1 LSSENGKYCQCV
13 EFSDITRHGGRW
25 RGKVVNREQVAV
37 VGNQSTVSSNQGTAN
52 NNQFAVTNNQSP
64 ITNSQVPVTNTQ
76 PTAVIPPI
84 VNIGKL
90 RSTSTIGKPLAQ
102 QEVVQEVVRVQESA
116 IQQDKVFSF
125 DELQTAWNRFTNDL
139 QMENRMTE
147 YVIFN
152 RKFTLK
158 GTVIHLEVDNEIQL
172 EKVSGTL
179 RNEMIT
185 YLRKSLQ
192 NSKVQLETTV
202 MEQENQSLIYTQAD
216 KFRFLAEKNPA
227 LIELKN
233 ALGLDYDY

>member
-1 LSSENGKYCQCV
+1 
-13 EFSDITRHGGRW
+13 
-25 RGKVVNREQVAV
+25 
-37 VGNQSTVSSNQGTAN
+37 
-52 NNQFAVTNNQSP
+52 
-64 ITNSQVPVTNTQ
+64 
-76 PTAVIPPI
+76 
-84 VNIGKL
+84 L
-90 RSTSTIGKPLAQ
+90 RSTSAIVKPLAQ
-102 QEVVQEVVRVQESA
+102 QEVVQQISQVQEPA
-116 IQQDKVFSF
+116 IQQNKAFTF
-125 DELQTAWNRFTNDL
+125 DELTVAWGRFTNDL

-152 RKFTLK
+152 RKFTLE
-158 GTVIHLEVDNEIQL
+158 GTIIQLQVDNEIQL
-172 EKVSGTL
+172 EKVTGTL

-233 ALGLDYDY
+233 VLGLDYDY

>member
-1 LSSENGKYCQCV
+1 
-13 EFSDITRHGGRW
+13 
-25 RGKVVNREQVAV
+25 
-37 VGNQSTVSSNQGTAN
+37 
-52 NNQFAVTNNQSP
+52 
-64 ITNSQVPVTNTQ
+64 
-76 PTAVIPPI
+76 
-84 VNIGKL
+84 L
-90 RSTSTIGKPLAQ
+90 RTTSAIIKPLAQ
-102 QEVVQEVVRVQESA
+102 QEVVQQVSQVQEPV
-116 IQQDKVFSF
+116 IQQNKAFTF
-125 DELQTAWNRFTNDL
+125 DELTVAWGRFTNDL

-152 RKFTLK
+152 RKFTLE
-158 GTVIHLEVDNEIQL
+158 GTIIQLQVDNEIQL
-172 EKVSGTL
+172 EKVTGTL

-202 MEQENQSLIYTQAD
+202 MEQENQTLIYTQAD

>member
-1 LSSENGKYCQCV
+1 M
-13 EFSDITRHGGRW
+13 
-25 RGKVVNREQVAV
+25 
-37 VGNQSTVSSNQGTAN
+37 
-52 NNQFAVTNNQSP
+52 
-64 ITNSQVPVTNTQ
+64 
-76 PTAVIPPI
+76 
-84 VNIGKL
+84 

-102 QEVVQEVVRVQESA
+102 QEVAQEVVRVQEPV

-125 DELQTAWNRFTNDL
+125 DELQTAWNRFTSDL

-233 ALGLDYDY
+233 VLGLDYDY

>member
-1 LSSENGKYCQCV
+1 MA
-13 EFSDITRHGGRW
+13 
-25 RGKVVNREQVAV
+25 VNSHQLA
-37 VGNQSTVSSNQGTAN
+37 VSSNQLP
-52 NNQFAVTNNQSP
+52 VTNNQAP
-64 ITNSQVPVTNTQ
+64 VTNSQLPVTNNQ
-76 PTAVIPPI
+76 PTSTIPP
-84 VNIGKL
+84 VPNIGKL
-90 RSTSTIGKPLAQ
+90 RSTSAIIKPLAQ
-102 QEVVQEVVRVQESA
+102 QEVVQKVLQVQEPV

-125 DELQTAWNRFTNDL
+125 DELRLAWDRFTNDL

-172 EKVSGTL
+172 EKISGTL

-202 MEQENQSLIYTQAD
+202 MEQENQTLIYTQAD
-216 KFRFLAEKNPA
+216 KFRFLADKNPA
-227 LIELKN
+227 LVELKN
-233 ALGLDYDY
+233 VLGLDYDY